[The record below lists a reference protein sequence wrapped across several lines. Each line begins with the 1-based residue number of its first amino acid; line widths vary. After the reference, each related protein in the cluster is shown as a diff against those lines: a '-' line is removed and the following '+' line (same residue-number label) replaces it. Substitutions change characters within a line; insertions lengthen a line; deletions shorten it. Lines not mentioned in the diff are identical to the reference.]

1 MSIVVSSHNAVS
13 VSYLRVQIDPPF
25 IQSIVNFR
33 SQLVVASELQRCYWP
48 VLPLES
54 LWLEV

>member
-33 SQLVVASELQRCYWP
+33 SQLVVALQLQRLYWQ
-48 VLPLES
+48 VLPLGF
-54 LWLEV
+54 